1 MIYES
6 RISFC
11 GSPQGQCMSPP
22 SKQGLNHDE
31 NLVLPQG
38 QEDGRSSFSRQ
49 GICHTENL
57 PHRQEEGGE
66 LMGCK
71 KIMMPRNCSHISG
84 AEDDK
89 NKDSAVTAMRNPLN
103 REPVLAGSRLGS
115 WVLQQD

>member
-1 MIYES
+1 MYES
-6 RISFC
+6 SLA
-11 GSPQGQCMSPP
+11 
-22 SKQGLNHDE
+22 KQGLNHDV
-31 NLVLPQG
+31 NLHVLPKG
-38 QEDGRSSFSRQ
+38 QSSFSRQ

-103 REPVLAGSRLGS
+103 REPVLAGTRLGS
-115 WVLQQD
+115 WVPHQD